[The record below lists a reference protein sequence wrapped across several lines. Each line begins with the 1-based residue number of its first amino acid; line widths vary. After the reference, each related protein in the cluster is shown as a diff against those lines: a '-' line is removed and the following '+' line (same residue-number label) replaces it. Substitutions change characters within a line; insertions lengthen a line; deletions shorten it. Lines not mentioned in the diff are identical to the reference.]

1 MHRVAIDDRLL
12 NVSQIANIVGISR
25 ERVED
30 IKLNE
35 LGMLEYF
42 RKMAAAFD
50 A

>member
-1 MHRVAIDDRLL
+1 MTDNILT
-12 NVSQIANIVGISR
+12 VSQIANTVGISR

-30 IKLNE
+30 IKHNE